1 MQRVRDTKRER
12 ERMRGK
18 HWSGRQKAPL
28 ISRIQSFIHSIAP
41 ATSTRLSS
49 RFNVLFTSHYPLLI
63 VLCQG
68 EAYHQD
74 LLVLSIIVF
83 ALSFLGL
90 PWVCGATVQSLNHV
104 RSMANVKSVTGIPAA
119 AIAAGI
125 EIGGTKVEL
134 SASLSSTSHS
144 DTITSFS
151 IDDGGVEDRE
161 KEGEVEG
168 DCESEGDGSAEPAG
182 APVVAAVVATPVGV
196 TSEIFSDVIETRLT
210 GFVIH
215 GAILSSLFLLPFLG
229 NIPVPVISGIF
240 LYLGKKMMKGNLF
253 LERLGN
259 IIIEKRLL
267 PATNIFNTLPAPTV
281 LKYLTVQ
288 SLMLLLI
295 WVMKQNKNF
304 SLFFPSCIAFLMI
317 VRSVV
322 MPNFFSA
329 AELHLLDPEM

>member
-1 MQRVRDTKRER
+1 M
-12 ERMRGK
+12 
-18 HWSGRQKAPL
+18 
-28 ISRIQSFIHSIAP
+28 
-41 ATSTRLSS
+41 
-49 RFNVLFTSHYPLLI
+49 
-63 VLCQG
+63 
-68 EAYHQD
+68 
-74 LLVLSIIVF
+74 LSIIVF

-104 RSMANVKSVTGIPAA
+104 RAMANIKSVTGSAVA
-119 AIAAGI
+119 TVAAGI
-125 EIGGTKVEL
+125 EIAETSVG
-134 SASLSSTSHS
+134 SSISS
-144 DTITSFS
+144 SSNADDMTSFC
-151 IDDGGVEDRE
+151 IDDGGREDRD
-161 KEGEVEG
+161 KEGES
-168 DCESEGDGSAEPAG
+168 DCEDDSTNEPVG
-182 APVVAAVVATPVGV
+182 TAVVTTVGTTVAV
-196 TSEIFSDVIETRLT
+196 TSEIFTDVIEPRLT
-210 GFVIH
+210 GLVIH

-281 LKYLTVQ
+281 LKYLSVQ

-322 MPNFFSA
+322 MPNFFTPT
-329 AELHLLDPEM
+329 ELQLLDPEM

>member
-1 MQRVRDTKRER
+1 M
-12 ERMRGK
+12 
-18 HWSGRQKAPL
+18 
-28 ISRIQSFIHSIAP
+28 
-41 ATSTRLSS
+41 
-49 RFNVLFTSHYPLLI
+49 
-63 VLCQG
+63 
-68 EAYHQD
+68 
-74 LLVLSIIVF
+74 
-83 ALSFLGL
+83 
-90 PWVCGATVQSLNHV
+90 QSLNHV
-104 RSMANVKSVTGIPAA
+104 RAMANIKTVTGTGVGVVTVAVAA
-119 AIAAGI
+119 EV
-125 EIGGTKVEL
+125 EIGEMSAGPSSPS
-134 SASLSSTSHS
+134 SASSSSS
-144 DTITSFS
+144 ADDSMSFG
-151 IDDGGVEDRE
+151 IDDGGVQDML
-161 KEGEVEG
+161 KEGDS
-168 DCESEGDGSAEPAG
+168 DCEDDSVEDSVGASAVPSVGTA
-182 APVVAAVVATPVGV
+182 VAA

-210 GFVIH
+210 GLVIH

-267 PATNIFNTLPAPTV
+267 PSTNIFNTLPAPTV
-281 LKYLTVQ
+281 LKYLAVQ

-329 AELHLLDPEM
+329 TELQLLDPEM

>member
-1 MQRVRDTKRER
+1 
-12 ERMRGK
+12 
-18 HWSGRQKAPL
+18 
-28 ISRIQSFIHSIAP
+28 
-41 ATSTRLSS
+41 
-49 RFNVLFTSHYPLLI
+49 
-63 VLCQG
+63 
-68 EAYHQD
+68 
-74 LLVLSIIVF
+74 
-83 ALSFLGL
+83 
-90 PWVCGATVQSLNHV
+90 
-104 RSMANVKSVTGIPAA
+104 MANVKSVTGIPVTTVAA
-119 AIAAGI
+119 RI
-125 EIGGTKVEL
+125 EIGGTKLEL
-134 SASLSSTSHS
+134 SASLSSTSNS

-168 DCESEGDGSAEPAG
+168 DCESEGDGSAEPVG
-182 APVVAAVVATPVGV
+182 APVAAVVTAPVGV

-329 AELHLLDPEM
+329 AELNLLDPEM

>member
-1 MQRVRDTKRER
+1 
-12 ERMRGK
+12 
-18 HWSGRQKAPL
+18 
-28 ISRIQSFIHSIAP
+28 
-41 ATSTRLSS
+41 
-49 RFNVLFTSHYPLLI
+49 
-63 VLCQG
+63 
-68 EAYHQD
+68 
-74 LLVLSIIVF
+74 
-83 ALSFLGL
+83 
-90 PWVCGATVQSLNHV
+90 
-104 RSMANVKSVTGIPAA
+104 MANVKSATGIPAA
-119 AIAAGI
+119 TVAAGI
-125 EIGGTKVEL
+125 EIGGTKLEL
-134 SASLSSTSHS
+134 SASLSSTSNS

-151 IDDGGVEDRE
+151 LDDGGVEDRE

-168 DCESEGDGSAEPAG
+168 DCESESETAEPLE
-182 APVVAAVVATPVGV
+182 APVAAVVAAPVGV

-329 AELHLLDPEM
+329 SELHLLDPEM

>member
-1 MQRVRDTKRER
+1 M
-12 ERMRGK
+12 
-18 HWSGRQKAPL
+18 
-28 ISRIQSFIHSIAP
+28 
-41 ATSTRLSS
+41 
-49 RFNVLFTSHYPLLI
+49 
-63 VLCQG
+63 
-68 EAYHQD
+68 
-74 LLVLSIIVF
+74 LSIIVF

-119 AIAAGI
+119 TVAAGI
-125 EIGGTKVEL
+125 EIGGTKLEL
-134 SASLSSTSHS
+134 SASLSSTSDS
-144 DTITSFS
+144 DIITNFS

-168 DCESEGDGSAEPAG
+168 DCESESESAEPLE
-182 APVVAAVVATPVGV
+182 APVPAVVAAPVGV